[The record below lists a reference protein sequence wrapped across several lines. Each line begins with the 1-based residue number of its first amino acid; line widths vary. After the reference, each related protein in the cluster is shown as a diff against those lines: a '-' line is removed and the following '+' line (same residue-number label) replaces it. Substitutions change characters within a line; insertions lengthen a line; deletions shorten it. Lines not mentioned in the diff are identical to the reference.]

1 MASMNY
7 PISIEQAQAMIDRP
21 EIDTNNSGAIE
32 LDEFKKLMKP
42 VVLDHVFKI
51 EDEVEEFRAHFRDA
65 DVDCNGY
72 LNLDEFYYVMRAL
85 GMGDVSRRD
94 LKELM
99 LEFDIDAD
107 MHLDIDEFV
116 MLLTRGDELKFNKES
131 AKMTYFK
138 LKKGRALTSVDFMNT
153 FRKLPKAFMPS
164 FYKTAWTKR
173 RENLPSSV
181 FKVQIDP

>member
-1 MASMNY
+1 
-7 PISIEQAQAMIDRP
+7 
-21 EIDTNNSGAIE
+21 
-32 LDEFKKLMKP
+32 
-42 VVLDHVFKI
+42 
-51 EDEVEEFRAHFRDA
+51 VEEFRAYFRDA
-65 DVDCNGY
+65 DIDSNGY
-72 LNLDEFYYVMRAL
+72 LNLDEFFSVMRRL
-85 GMGDVSRRD
+85 GADVTRRELRD
-94 LKELM
+94 LM
-99 LEFDIDAD
+99 LEFDIDSD

-138 LKKGRALTSVDFMNT
+138 LKKGRNLNCVDFLNT

-181 FKVQIDP
+181 FKV

>member
-1 MASMNY
+1 
-7 PISIEQAQAMIDRP
+7 
-21 EIDTNNSGAIE
+21 
-32 LDEFKKLMKP
+32 MKP
-42 VVLDHVFKI
+42 VMLDHVFKI
-51 EDEVEEFRAHFRDA
+51 EDQVEEFRAYFRDA

-72 LNLDEFYYVMRAL
+72 LNLDEFYSVMRRL
-85 GMGDVSRRD
+85 GVDVSWKE
-94 LKELM
+94 LKDLM
-99 LEFDIDAD
+99 LEFDIASD

-138 LKKGRALTSVDFMNT
+138 LKKGRALNCVDFLNV
-153 FRKLPKAFMPS
+153 FKKLPKAFMPS

-181 FKVQIDP
+181 FKVQIDPQTMLWKDIHPAGE